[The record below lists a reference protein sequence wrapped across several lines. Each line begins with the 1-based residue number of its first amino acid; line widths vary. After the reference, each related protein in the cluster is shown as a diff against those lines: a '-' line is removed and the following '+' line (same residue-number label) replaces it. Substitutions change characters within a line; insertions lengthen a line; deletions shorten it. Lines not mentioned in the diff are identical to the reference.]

1 MIQRGS
7 AEYRGGLKI
16 EDPSHSTEYWFQQC
30 AELYSQYAPDVNTLV
45 PNLSF
50 EGEDARIVTEGT
62 LTIGGY
68 VNQALVQFIDG
79 SLDIEKDWDAYI
91 ERLESM
97 GVDEYVAA
105 YQRTYDAYME
115 AQGK

>member
-1 MIQRGS
+1 MRRDAAERREIRIPDRFHLRSLCLYGDSVRNWWIRDLS
-7 AEYRGGLKI
+7 ATSEWACL
-16 EDPSHSTEYWFQQC
+16 
-30 AELYSQYAPDVNTLV
+30 LYTS
-45 PNLSF
+45 
-50 EGEDARIVTEGT
+50 
-62 LTIGGY
+62 Y

>member
-30 AELYSQYAPDVNTLV
+30 AELYSQYAPDVDTLV

-50 EGEDARIVTEGT
+50 EGEDAKIVTEGT

-91 ERLESM
+91 EKLKSM